1 LILENKTLLDR
12 KLALPKLIGD
22 TNRFLIISGLAG
34 PAKDI
39 GYLTQESPNTFL
51 FGGAMGGAMPTALG
65 LAVSRPSERVLC
77 VTGDG
82 DLLMSMG
89 SLATIASVKPKNL
102 IIICIDNGLY
112 QETGGQKSHTGLG
125 VNLSKVA
132 EGCGIPNVLSIVN
145 EQELNKGS
153 LLIDNNLDG
162 PIFILL
168 KVSEEKPPQ
177 YSRNWNASEEKVKF
191 RKNLLK

>member
-1 LILENKTLLDR
+1 LENKALLDR

-51 FGGAMGGAMPTALG
+51 FGGAMGGAIPTALG

>member
-1 LILENKTLLDR
+1 MENKTLLDR
-12 KLALPKLIGD
+12 KVALPKLIGD

-65 LAVSRPSERVLC
+65 LAVSRPSDRVLC

-89 SLATIASVKPKNL
+89 SLATIATVKPKNL

-112 QETGGQKSHTGLG
+112 QETGGQRSHTGLG

-191 RKNLLK
+191 RKNLFK

>member
-1 LILENKTLLDR
+1 MINSMLLDR
-12 KLALPKLIGD
+12 KLAIPKLLGD
-22 TNRFLIISGLAG
+22 TDRFLIISGLAG

-39 GYLTQESPNTFL
+39 GFLTKETPNTFL
-51 FGGAMGGAMPTALG
+51 FGGAMGGAVPTALG
-65 LAVSRPSERVLC
+65 LALSQKEKRILC

-89 SLATIASVKPKNL
+89 SLATVGIMKPKNL
-102 IIICIDNGLY
+102 IILCVDNGLY

-125 VNLSKVA
+125 VDFSKIA
-132 EGCGIPNVLSIVN
+132 EGCKFPVIHNISN
-145 EQELNKGS
+145 EQELKIGS
-153 LLIDNNLDG
+153 LILDNEKEG
-162 PIFILL
+162 PILMII
-168 KVSEEKPPQ
+168 KVNDSKPPE

>member
-1 LILENKTLLDR
+1 MENKISLDR
-12 KLALPKLIGD
+12 KVALPKLIGD

-39 GYLTQESPNTFL
+39 GHLTQESPNTFL

-65 LAVSRPSERVLC
+65 LAVSRPNERVLC

-102 IIICIDNGLY
+102 IVICIDNGLY

-168 KVSEEKPPQ
+168 KAVSYTHLTLPTT
-177 YSRNWNASEEKVKF
+177 AIV
-191 RKNLLK
+191 

>member
-1 LILENKTLLDR
+1 LENKALLDR

-65 LAVSRPSERVLC
+65 LAVSRPSDRVLC

>member
-1 LILENKTLLDR
+1 MENKTLLDR
-12 KLALPKLIGD
+12 KVALPKLIGD

-39 GYLTQESPNTFL
+39 GHLTQESPNTFL

-65 LAVSRPSERVLC
+65 LAVSRPNERVLC

-168 KVSEEKPPQ
+168 KVSEKKPPQ

>member
-1 LILENKTLLDR
+1 MENKTLLDR
-12 KLALPKLIGD
+12 KVALPKLIGD

-65 LAVSRPSERVLC
+65 LAVSRPAERVLC

-168 KVSEEKPPQ
+168 KVSEKKPPQ

>member
-1 LILENKTLLDR
+1 MENKTLLDR
-12 KLALPKLIGD
+12 KLALPKLIGN

-65 LAVSRPSERVLC
+65 LAVSRPSDRVLC

>member
-1 LILENKTLLDR
+1 MENKTLLDR
-12 KLALPKLIGD
+12 KVALPKLIGD

-65 LAVSRPSERVLC
+65 LAVSRPNERVLC

-125 VNLSKVA
+125 VDLSKVA

-168 KVSEEKPPQ
+168 KVSEKKPPQ